1 MGQAVDRFAP
11 YAVSGVPAFG
21 GDSAPF
27 GGLDP
32 FNLSG
37 MTTFNTF
44 PYQVFGG
51 FDSATTAS
59 ASASSAASAVE
70 VGTEVRSTPY
80 TRIDPDVLGGGLVG
94 IQTEW
99 GSDGTTLGR
108 ISQTGPVRSRN
119 GSGGAATLD
128 TAGSGTPEHTG
139 PSIIHANARRRRL
152 SSSAGTAHVVGSAP
166 ARTGIGSIRPRVE
179 EARAWARPGVLPSS
193 ASCPFLER

>member
-1 MGQAVDRFAP
+1 M
-11 YAVSGVPAFG
+11 
-21 GDSAPF
+21 PF

-37 MTTFNTF
+37 MTTLNTF

-59 ASASSAASAVE
+59 ASTSSAASAAA
-70 VGTEVRSTPY
+70 VGTKVMSTSY
-80 TRIDPDVLGGGLVG
+80 THVDPDHLRGGLVG
-94 IQTEW
+94 IQAEW
-99 GSDGTTLGR
+99 GSDGATLGR
-108 ISQTGPVRSRN
+108 ISQTGPVGSRN
-119 GSGGAATLD
+119 GSGGAATPD

-139 PSIIHANARRRRL
+139 PLIIHANVRRRRL
-152 SSSAGTAHVVGSAP
+152 SSSAGTAYVVGSAP
-166 ARTGIGSIRPRVE
+166 ARIGIGSIRPRVE